1 MDPNNPYQQ
10 PAQQPTYSIDYLNE
24 ISASA
29 PQKAPWPKWAVIAGI
44 AAFLVTLLIG
54 GLLIIN
60 SQPSSV
66 DKSQSYYLRLS
77 NLKTLATNQQKYLR
91 NPTTRNRN
99 STLTLLLTAAD
110 SKASELFASQSIEV
124 RPEKI
129 AKAKVKAVEDAYIAK
144 LTSEIDDYRLNATL
158 DQAYPREMAYQL
170 NLLLNQLSTLKKIS
184 KSNALNQ
191 YADATIKDLQ
201 PIIKT
206 LEES

>member
-1 MDPNNPYQQ
+1 M
-10 PAQQPTYSIDYLNE
+10 
-24 ISASA
+24 
-29 PQKAPWPKWAVIAGI
+29 IAGI

-129 AKAKVKAVEDAYIAK
+129 AKTKVKAVEDAYIAK